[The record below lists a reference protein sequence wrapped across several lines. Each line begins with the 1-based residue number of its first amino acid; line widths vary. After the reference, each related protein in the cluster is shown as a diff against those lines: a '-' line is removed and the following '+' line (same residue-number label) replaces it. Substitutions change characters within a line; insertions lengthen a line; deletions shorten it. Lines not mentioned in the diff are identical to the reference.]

1 MKSSRTLWSRITL
14 SAAVASALMLF
25 TLSASAKC
33 PECGTVVELKT
44 VKVEGQGSGV
54 GAVAGGVVGGVL
66 GHQVGKG
73 RGKDAATVV
82 GAVGGAYAG
91 HQIEKKSNEK
101 MQYKVMVKMEE
112 GNIRTFNFNNETA
125 YRVGDKIKVQDGKL
139 VRQ

>member
-1 MKSSRTLWSRITL
+1 MKANSILIGGIIAL
-14 SAAVASALMLF
+14 SAALWAAP
-25 TLSASAKC
+25 AEAKC

-44 VKVEGQGSGV
+44 VKVEGQGSGA
-54 GAVAGGVVGGVL
+54 GAVAGAVVGGVL

-73 RGKDAATVV
+73 RGKDAATAV

-101 MQYKVMVKMEE
+101 MQYKVMVKMEG

-125 YRVGDKIKVQDGKL
+125 YRVGDKIKVLDGKL

>member
-1 MKSSRTLWSRITL
+1 MKLNRCML
-14 SAAVASALMLF
+14 SAVITTGIVAFATAF
-25 TLSASAKC
+25 WANPAHAKC

-66 GHQVGKG
+66 GHQVGSG

-101 MQYKVMVKMEE
+101 MQYKVMVKMEG

-125 YRVGDKIKVQDGKL
+125 YKVGDKIKVQDGKL